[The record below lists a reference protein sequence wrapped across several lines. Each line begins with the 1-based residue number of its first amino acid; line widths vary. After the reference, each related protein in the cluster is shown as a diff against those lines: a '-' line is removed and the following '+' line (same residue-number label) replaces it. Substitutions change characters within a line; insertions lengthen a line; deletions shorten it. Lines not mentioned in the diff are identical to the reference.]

1 MQAKNTKL
9 NFSGQNIYV
18 GMDTHKK
25 HFTIS
30 IQGEHLFYKTF
41 NQPPKPAIL
50 VKHLQQNYPG
60 ANYFA
65 AYEAGFSGFWIQEQL
80 QAKGVDCIVVNPC
93 DVPTTDKEKKQKR
106 DPLDSR
112 KIARALKNGE
122 LTGIHIPDKV
132 HQQDRSLLRARQ
144 RIVGNQTRC
153 RNRIKS
159 HLYFFGIEYPEKFQH
174 SGTHWSK
181 RFMDWLNQIDLGE
194 QSGNLSLRLWLK
206 EATSLRDLLLEAD
219 REIRKLSQQERYA
232 EDMTLLLSIPGI
244 GRLTAMIL
252 LTEIGDIKR
261 FGNLDHLC
269 SFIGLV
275 PNTYGSG
282 DKEKTGE
289 ITSRGNRR
297 LRSHIVES
305 SWVAVRSDPALT
317 LRYNEL
323 RGRMNGNNAIIRIAK
338 NLVNRIRHVL
348 INKQSY
354 ELAVAA

>member
-1 MQAKNTKL
+1 M
-9 NFSGQNIYV
+9 
-18 GMDTHKK
+18 
-25 HFTIS
+25 
-30 IQGEHLFYKTF
+30 
-41 NQPPKPAIL
+41 
-50 VKHLQQNYPG
+50 
-60 ANYFA
+60 
-65 AYEAGFSGFWIQEQL
+65 
-80 QAKGVDCIVVNPC
+80 DCIVVNPC